1 MQIAAIVA
9 AALLVAA
16 GARADGDPA
25 SDVLPAADVFLPYP
39 APHKDVTA
47 ALEKLV
53 ASANTGGN
61 RLKVAVVAT
70 RIDLGAIPSLYGK
83 PTAYARYLGLE
94 LRTLYA
100 GVLLVVMPAGFGV
113 YDGGRSTAAQQRA
126 IQGLASATDADGLTR
141 AAASA
146 AQRLISAHMLRY
158 TDVLAPIVVA
168 LDERARRGGTAKLEY
183 AVDDDSGKAAVTVR
197 VVGGTTIHL
206 PLRVVSPSGL
216 YAVRWRVPTTAPA
229 KVHYCVTARDPSG
242 NASTP
247 VCASITIAPSSA

>member
-1 MQIAAIVA
+1 MQIATVIAVS
-9 AALLVAA
+9 LLAAA

-39 APHKDVTA
+39 APHKDVAA
-47 ALEKLV
+47 ALERLV

-94 LRTLYA
+94 LRTLYS
-100 GVLLVVMPAGFGV
+100 GVLLIVMRAGFGV
-113 YDGGRSTAAQQRA
+113 YDGGRSTAAQQQA
-126 IQGLASATDADGLTR
+126 LKGLASATDADGLTR

-146 AQRLISAHMLRY
+146 AQRLVAAHVLQY

-168 LDERARRGGTAKLEY
+168 LDEHARRGGTAKLEY

-197 VVGGTTIHL
+197 VVGGTTTRL
-206 PLRVVSPSGL
+206 PLRAVNPSAL
-216 YAVRWRVPTTAPA
+216 YSVRWRVPANAPA
-229 KVHYCVTARDPSG
+229 KVRYCVSARDARG
-242 NASTP
+242 NTSTP
-247 VCASITIAPSSA
+247 VCASIGIARGG